1 MTLLDTLPIELC
13 NYILWLSSGA
23 INVDIYNKKKSINE
37 ELTHYKKVRT
47 DYDRTN
53 IWYDYNCDKYGK
65 DGIYLNSID
74 DYTRVPE
81 LASKKQILA
90 HVERFPHKL
99 LRYFKNLKR

>member
-1 MTLLDTLPIELC
+1 MTLLETLPIELY
-13 NYILWLSSGA
+13 NHIVWLSSGA
-23 INVDIYNKKKSINE
+23 INLDIYNKKKSINE
-37 ELTHYKKVRT
+37 ELIHYKKIRT
-47 DYDRTN
+47 EYDTTS
-53 IWYDYNCDKYGK
+53 IWYACNCDKYGK

-99 LRYFKNLKR
+99 LQYFKNLRK